1 MHYYYFPGA
10 PSVGLWVT
18 TEGRTAASR
27 DLISKTLNRDSATGS
42 NLALVVPQN
51 EDQSCNLNT
60 WGCQIP
66 QLYGKDMSVFFCA
79 RVRALALTISSREL
93 IKSLER
99 REHLGEKA
107 LGSFSLLCWVL
118 AWVTLLISG
127 WTQLKDNRALWDG
140 CIWLY
145 LKAFYNNLISAQW
158 KRSFCI
164 YLSFL
169 FKTFIRN

>member
-107 LGSFSLLCWVL
+107 LGSFSLLC
-118 AWVTLLISG
+118 
-127 WTQLKDNRALWDG
+127 
-140 CIWLY
+140 
-145 LKAFYNNLISAQW
+145 
-158 KRSFCI
+158 
-164 YLSFL
+164 
-169 FKTFIRN
+169 